1 MVNWKKLQDLS
12 LKEVS
17 IKTQIEL
24 QFLEAL
30 VEKNFEILKRFNVTG
45 FIKILSREYELDFT
59 DFMEEY
65 ENYLNEN
72 NLNVSVK
79 SKNNTITPKL
89 DSYYPQRKFPFLP
102 VIIIVVIVIIVAVGV
117 YYYDNIKEFLENEE
131 NNANTSSVLN
141 IVSEAESNLRSLG
154 NNILVTENDTNSSSE
169 ENSDAKNTDEQ
180 TNEQIEEKIQ
190 VIVDENVSE
199 KNSDLNL
206 TNEVK
211 IEVKTD
217 ESIQAQSNTDDTELT
232 DTKITEDLISN
243 DNQKQAEFKTNMKV
257 WVGIIDLDTYR
268 KTTSVQEEDFNVSLD
283 KDKLILTGAAH
294 LTLINEEGQEEEFPA
309 GASKRFLV
317 KDGKIRSITLAEFM
331 KLNKGKEW

>member
-1 MVNWKKLQDLS
+1 MVNWKKLQDLN
-12 LKEVS
+12 LEEVS
-17 IKTQIEL
+17 IKTQIEI

-30 VEKNFEILKRFNVTG
+30 VEKNFEILKRFNVVG

-89 DSYYPQRKFPFLP
+89 DSYYPQKKFSFLP
-102 VIIIVVIVIIVAVGV
+102 VIIIVVIVVIVAAGV
-117 YYYDNIKEFLENEE
+117 YYYDNIKEFLESEE
-131 NNANTSSVLN
+131 NNINTSSVVN
-141 IVSEAESNLRSLG
+141 IVSEAESNLKNLG
-154 NNILVTENDTNSSSE
+154 NIVNDNTNSSSE
-169 ENSDAKNTDEQ
+169 ENSDTKNSDEQ
-180 TNEQIEEKIQ
+180 DTNEQIEEKTQ

-211 IEVKTD
+211 TEVKVD
-217 ESIQAQSNTDDTELT
+217 ENVQVQNNTENTELT
-232 DTKITEDLISN
+232 DTKITEELLVSN
-243 DNQKQAEFKTNMKV
+243 DNQKQAEFKTNIKI

-268 KTTSVQEEDFNVSLD
+268 KTTSVKEGDFNVSLD
-283 KDKLILTGAAH
+283 KDKLILTGAAP
-294 LTLINEEGQEEEFPA
+294 LTLINEEGQEEKFPA
-309 GASKRFLV
+309 GASKRFLI
-317 KDGKIRSITLAEFM
+317 KDGTIKSITLAEFM